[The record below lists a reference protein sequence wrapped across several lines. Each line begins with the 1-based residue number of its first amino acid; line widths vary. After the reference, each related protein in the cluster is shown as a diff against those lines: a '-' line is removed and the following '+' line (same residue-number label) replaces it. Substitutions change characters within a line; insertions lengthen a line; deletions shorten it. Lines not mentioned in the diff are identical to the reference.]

1 MVTHS
6 TFHIWFGFS
15 CTPKIKVITAVCTR
29 KQRGQCLSEEHF
41 CLGCVVIFVVES
53 RCLGIN
59 ARSYLNNWRTRKTKP
74 DMKTRMINRQFGI
87 QFVMV

>member
-29 KQRGQCLSEEHF
+29 KQRDQCLAEEHF
-41 CLGCVVIFVVES
+41 LSVVLLFLWLSLGAWVKTHVVTLIIGVQE
-53 RCLGIN
+53 
-59 ARSYLNNWRTRKTKP
+59 KP
-74 DMKTRMINRQFGI
+74 NQI
-87 QFVMV
+87 